1 MREMGKGGQVLQ
13 RKGKVSDTDN
23 SGAKQEVLIEG
34 RWYDVTGWKHP
45 GGSVIKL
52 YAGKDLDAT
61 QAFLNFHVRSDK
73 ARKFLEARP
82 SRAASNP
89 AKDGREKIKG
99 QSALLDD
106 FDALTE
112 ELRAEGFFK
121 PAPLHII
128 YRLVEIILMH
138 AAGFYLFF
146 NGANFWQQAAG
157 IALLGLTSG
166 RCGWLMHEG
175 GHYSLS
181 GNIFVDRTLQVVL
194 YGVGC
199 GMSGSWWRNQHNK
212 HHSMPQK
219 HGADPDLDTLP
230 LVAFTEKVVKRIGFP
245 MKLWLRMQG
254 ALFPLITCELVALGW
269 QFFLHPRHVLRTKN
283 IGEGLAMATRLA
295 AWTYFITMPYG
306 LVQSAGLYLTYNWFA
321 STYIFTNFAV
331 SHTHLPVVEKEDET
345 VDWVRYAAIHTMNV
359 HSGLGEGIFGLGWVD
374 WWMSFLN
381 FQIEHHLWPSMPQF
395 RHPIVSKRV
404 KALFEKHNLPY
415 KSMSYVDSMIVTFQ
429 NLKQVGSDV
438 FYG

>member
-254 ALFPLITCELVALGW
+254 VLFPIITCELVALGW